1 MKLFKYFSSSSP
13 TKIYPLSLF
22 SFLSHASFVQSRYKK
37 KRVCP
42 GLRSGTN
49 SFCTSTHTFRSLHR
63 FSSSSSKASPN
74 LLLHPGALSLAKEE
88 EKERDTARA
97 RAQQQKERIVTSF
110 RVNLRR
116 RRAGG
121 VSHRRRRFSRVWSE
135 RFSRFGQRFRR
146 NVESVQTY
154 DSRAPTSLARVSRD
168 VVERSWD
175 RRHLETVS
183 AAKES
188 HTAAN

>member
-1 MKLFKYFSSSSP
+1 MESRSQSDDNSMTSLYLKREKGKEDKRVSSSSRVSIS
-13 TKIYPLSLF
+13 KRDLYIVWLRLLRINHVDFSRSGLSISHHHRQRKSILSL
-22 SFLSHASFVQSRYKK
+22 SFLFFPTQAFVQSRYKK

-97 RAQQQKERIVTSF
+97 RATTKRERYKKN
-110 RVNLRR
+110 REKDPQNREKNERR
-116 RRAGG
+116 D
-121 VSHRRRRFSRVWSE
+121 FL
-135 RFSRFGQRFRR
+135 
-146 NVESVQTY
+146 T
-154 DSRAPTSLARVSRD
+154 
-168 VVERSWD
+168 
-175 RRHLETVS
+175 
-183 AAKES
+183 
-188 HTAAN
+188 

>member
-74 LLLHPGALSLAKEE
+74 LLLHPGALSSAKEE
-88 EKERDTARA
+88 EKERHSARA
-97 RAQQQKERIVTSF
+97 RDAKKREIQKKQRERPPEPRKKREKRLYNIITLACGLQK
-110 RVNLRR
+110 R
-116 RRAGG
+116 
-121 VSHRRRRFSRVWSE
+121 SH
-135 RFSRFGQRFRR
+135 QI
-146 NVESVQTY
+146 
-154 DSRAPTSLARVSRD
+154 
-168 VVERSWD
+168 
-175 RRHLETVS
+175 
-183 AAKES
+183 
-188 HTAAN
+188 

>member
-1 MKLFKYFSSSSP
+1 MKCGKYFSSSSP

-74 LLLHPGALSLAKEE
+74 LLLHPGALSSAKEE
-88 EKERDTARA
+88 EKERHSARA
-97 RAQQQKERIVTSF
+97 RDAKKREIQKKNREKDPPEPRKKREKRLHDIIT
-110 RVNLRR
+110 
-116 RRAGG
+116 
-121 VSHRRRRFSRVWSE
+121 
-135 RFSRFGQRFRR
+135 
-146 NVESVQTY
+146 
-154 DSRAPTSLARVSRD
+154 LARGLQK
-168 VVERSWD
+168 RS
-175 RRHLETVS
+175 HQI
-183 AAKES
+183 
-188 HTAAN
+188 

>member
-97 RAQQQKERIVTSF
+97 RARNNKKREIQKKQRERPPEPRKKREKRLYNIITLACGLQK
-110 RVNLRR
+110 R
-116 RRAGG
+116 
-121 VSHRRRRFSRVWSE
+121 SH
-135 RFSRFGQRFRR
+135 QI
-146 NVESVQTY
+146 
-154 DSRAPTSLARVSRD
+154 
-168 VVERSWD
+168 
-175 RRHLETVS
+175 
-183 AAKES
+183 
-188 HTAAN
+188 

>member
-63 FSSSSSKASPN
+63 FSSSSSKTSPKSS
-74 LLLHPGALSLAKEE
+74 PPWCVVGG
-88 EKERDTARA
+88 ERKRERETQRA
-97 RAQQQKERIVTSF
+97 RAQQQKERDTKKQRERPPEPRKKREKRLYNIITLACGLQK
-110 RVNLRR
+110 R
-116 RRAGG
+116 
-121 VSHRRRRFSRVWSE
+121 SH
-135 RFSRFGQRFRR
+135 QI
-146 NVESVQTY
+146 
-154 DSRAPTSLARVSRD
+154 
-168 VVERSWD
+168 
-175 RRHLETVS
+175 
-183 AAKES
+183 
-188 HTAAN
+188 